1 MKKSYAISL
10 CAILLLA
17 NLAAAEEG
25 MWLYNAVPKDQLKS
39 LYGFV
44 PTQQWLDHMR
54 LSSVKF
60 PGGSGS
66 FVSPNGLLMTNHHIG
81 AGCINAISTTTK
93 DYMKTG
99 FYAATQAEE
108 VKCPNMTVQVLEGIE
123 DITDKVNAATKDVPP
138 AEAAA
143 ALRTATNKLA
153 SDCGTASKLNCQSVS
168 MYSGM
173 MYYLY
178 KYKSYTDVRLV
189 FAPEYDMAFFGGD
202 PDNFEYPRYDV
213 DLTLLRAYE
222 NNEPVHPKD
231 YFAWSKNGSKN
242 NELVFVSGHPGSTQR
257 MNTVAQ
263 LEFLRD
269 VQFPITLASGTRGV
283 EDLIKRSAA
292 SEEVRRTL
300 ERQLFNQQNSLK
312 GNKGYYSGL
321 LDKELM
327 AAKAKDENE
336 LRAAF
341 NKDPKLK
348 AQYGDP
354 WQEIADYYRVLRE
367 GNLFA
372 ERQYF
377 PYPAAQ
383 GAAGGR
389 GGAGGGGRGGPGGPG
404 GASGP
409 AGAFRGALPDLALQ
423 LVRATTEKEKP
434 EGDRMAAFRDT
445 AAAELRLFATDQK
458 INKDDDIAA
467 MTVTLTEMSK
477 FLPGNPVV
485 AKALGGRTPEQAARE
500 IIGNTKV
507 GDVEFRKQ
515 LYAGGASG
523 LTNSTDPLV
532 MLVRAAEMEG
542 QRVSE
547 EYAKKVTPLENG
559 RTAAETNIAKIRF
572 ALQGLTSPPDANST
586 LRLTYGT
593 VKGYVEDGVGTVPA
607 GTKLAPFTTIKEA
620 YEYDAKH
627 GSKDPYKLP
636 DSWMKAKGMVNQKT
650 PLDFVSTNDIIGG
663 NSGSPVL
670 NKKAEVVGL
679 IFDGNFQMLPGRFQY
694 GAKINRA
701 VSVDSRVIIEALRHV
716 YNAPALAD
724 EITGKV
730 SKPAAAKAKASSK
743 PAGK

>member
-25 MWLYNAVPKDQLKS
+25 MWLYNAVPKDKLTT
-39 LYGFV
+39 LYGFA

-60 PGGSGS
+60 GGGSGS

-81 AGCINAISTTTK
+81 AGCINAISTATK

-123 DITDKVNAATKDVPP
+123 EITDKVNAATKDVAP

-143 ALRTATNKLA
+143 AQRTAINKLV
-153 SDCGTASKLNCQSVS
+153 SDCGTATKLRCDSVS

-173 MYYLY
+173 MYFLY

-189 FAPEYDMAFFGGD
+189 FAPEYGMAFFGGD
-202 PDNFEYPRYDV
+202 PDNFEYPRYDL

-231 YFAWSKNGSKN
+231 YFAWSKNGAKN
-242 NELVFVSGHPGSTQR
+242 NELVFVSGHPG
-257 MNTVAQ
+257 NTSRLNTMAQ

-269 VQFPITLASGTRGV
+269 VQYPITITTGTRGV
-283 EDLIKRSAA
+283 EDLLKRSAA
-292 SEEVRRTL
+292 SEEIRRSL
-300 ERQLFNQQNSLK
+300 ERQVFNQQNSLK
-312 GNKGYYSGL
+312 ANKGYYSGL

-348 AQYGDP
+348 AQYSDP
-354 WQEIADYYRVLRE
+354 WREIENYYKVMRE
-367 GNLFA
+367 GNLYA
-372 ERQYF
+372 ARRYF
-377 PYPAAQ
+377 PYPAPQ
-383 GAAGGR
+383 GAVGGR
-389 GGAGGGGRGGPGGPG
+389 GGAGGGGRGGAGGPG
-404 GASGP
+404 GAAGP

-423 LVRATTEKEKP
+423 LVRAITEKEKP
-434 EGDRMAAFRDT
+434 ESDRMAAFRDT
-445 AAAELRLFATDQK
+445 AAVEQRLFATDQK

-467 MTVTLTEMSK
+467 LTVTLTDMNK
-477 FLPGNPVV
+477 FLPGNATVTR
-485 AKALGGRTPEQAARE
+485 ALDGRTPEQAAHE
-500 IIGNTKV
+500 IINNTKV
-507 GDVEFRKQ
+507 GDVDFRKQ
-515 LYAGGASG
+515 LYAGGVSV
-523 LTNSTDPLV
+523 LESSTDPLV
-532 MLVRAAEMEG
+532 ALVHAAEMEG
-542 QRVSE
+542 RRLND
-547 EYAKKVTPLENG
+547 EYAKKVTPLESG

-572 ALQGLTSPPDANST
+572 AVRGLASPPDANST

-593 VKGYVEDGVGTVPA
+593 VKGYVEDGLGTVPA
-607 GTKLAPFTTIKEA
+607 GTKLAPFTTIKQA
-620 YEYDAKH
+620 YAYDAKH

-636 DSWMKAKGMVNQKT
+636 DSWIKAKSAVNQKT
-650 PLDFVSTNDIIGG
+650 QLDFVSTNDIIGG

-670 NKKAEVVGL
+670 NKNAEVVGL
-679 IFDGNFQMLPGRFQY
+679 VFDGNIQMLPGNFQY
-694 GAKINRA
+694 VARINRG
-701 VSVDSRVIIEALRHV
+701 VSVDSRGIIEALRHV

-724 EITGKV
+724 ELTGKV
-730 SKPAAAKAKASSK
+730 SKPAKGKPKADTKA
-743 PAGK
+743 AGK

>member
-25 MWLYNAVPKDQLKS
+25 MWLYNAVPKDKLTT
-39 LYGFV
+39 LYGFA

-123 DITDKVNAATKDVPP
+123 DITDKVTAATKDVPP
-138 AEAAA
+138 TEAAA
-143 ALRTATNKLA
+143 AQRTATNKLA
-153 SDCGTASKLNCQSVS
+153 SDCGTATKLSCQSVS

-173 MYYLY
+173 MYFLY

-202 PDNFEYPRYDV
+202 PDNFEYPRYDLDV
-213 DLTLLRAYE
+213 TFLRAYE

-231 YFAWSKNGSKN
+231 YFAWSKNGAKN

-257 MNTVAQ
+257 LNTVAQ

-269 VQFPITLASGTRGV
+269 VQFPITLASGSRGV
-283 EDLIKRSAA
+283 EDLIRRSAA
-292 SEEVRRTL
+292 SEEVRRSL

-321 LDKELM
+321 VDKELM
-327 AAKAKDENE
+327 AAKAKDEND

-348 AQYGDP
+348 AVYGDP
-354 WQEIADYYRVLRE
+354 WKEIADYYKVLRD
-367 GNLFA
+367 GNLYGA
-372 ERQYF
+372 RQYF

-383 GAAGGR
+383 GGPGAR

-404 GASGP
+404 GGAGP
-409 AGAFRGALPDLALQ
+409 AGAFRGTLPDLALQ

-434 EGDRMAAFRDT
+434 EGDRMTAFRD
-445 AAAELRLFATDQK
+445 AAAVEQRLFATDQK
-458 INKDDDIAA
+458 INKDDDIATL
-467 MTVTLTEMSK
+467 TVTLTEMSK
-477 FLPGNPVV
+477 FLPGNPIV

-500 IIGNTKV
+500 VISNTKV
-507 GDVEFRKQ
+507 GDVDFRKQ
-515 LYAGGASG
+515 IYAGGVTAMES
-523 LTNSTDPLV
+523 STDPLV
-532 MLVRAAEMEG
+532 ALVHAGEVEG

-547 EYAKKVTPLENG
+547 EYAKKVTPLESG
-559 RTAAETNIAKIRF
+559 RAAAETNIAKIRF
-572 ALQGLTSPPDANST
+572 AVQGLTSPPDANST
-586 LRLTYGT
+586 IRLSYGT
-593 VKGYVEDGVGTVPA
+593 VKGYVEDGLGTVPK
-607 GTKLAPFTTIKEA
+607 GTKLAPFTTIGQA
-620 YEYDAKH
+620 FDYDAKH
-627 GSKDPYKLP
+627 GSKEPYKLP
-636 DSWMKAKGMVNQKT
+636 DSWIKAKGKVNQKT
-650 PLDFVSTNDIIGG
+650 QLDLVSTNDIIGG

-679 IFDGNFQMLPGRFQY
+679 IFDGNIQMLPGRFQY
-694 GAKINRA
+694 GEKINRA
-701 VSVDSRVIIEALRHV
+701 VSVDSRGIVEALRHV

-724 EITGKV
+724 EVTGKV
-730 SKPAAAKAKASSK
+730 SKPVNAKAKANTK
-743 PAGK
+743 AAGK